1 MLSKEYLNLYL
12 KKAHFTSLEHLLFR
26 IAVNGEFPDD
36 MYFSSRVRTT
46 ITHLINEI
54 RKREVKK
61 KHLNVTELYQVIDE
75 IIEEELGGE

>member
-1 MLSKEYLNLYL
+1 MLSREYLNLYL

-36 MYFSSRVRTT
+36 MYFSSRIRTT

-54 RKREVKK
+54 RKREAAKRHTSVA
-61 KHLNVTELYQVIDE
+61 ELYQIINEVIDR
-75 IIEEELGGE
+75 ELGGE

>member
-1 MLSKEYLNLYL
+1 M
-12 KKAHFTSLEHLLFR
+12 
-26 IAVNGEFPDD
+26 NGEFPDD

-54 RKREVKK
+54 RKREAKK

>member
-46 ITHLINEI
+46 IVHLVNGI
-54 RKREVKK
+54 RKREAKK

-75 IIEEELGGE
+75 VIEKELG

>member
-1 MLSKEYLNLYL
+1 MLSKEYLELYL

-26 IAVNGEFPDD
+26 IMVNSSYPED

-54 RKREVKK
+54 RKREAVKG
-61 KHLNVTELYQVIDE
+61 HSGVAELYQMIDE
-75 IIEEELGGE
+75 VVERELG

>member
-1 MLSKEYLNLYL
+1 MLSREYLNLYL

-46 ITHLINEI
+46 IVHLVNGI
-54 RKREVKK
+54 RKREAKK
-61 KHLNVTELYQVIDE
+61 KHLNVTELYQAIDE
-75 IIEEELGGE
+75 VIEEELG